1 MLISKGK
8 EKFIE
13 MIKKILLVQFQMHSN
28 YLLYKN
34 DNRGILKLTY
44 FDLKHRLDQDYSQI
58 NVEFENNQKKSTATP
73 KLNQTGIQTKMKR
86 K

>member
-44 FDLKHRLDQDYSQI
+44 FDLKHRLAQDYSQI
-58 NVEFENNQKKSTATP
+58 NVEFENNQKK
-73 KLNQTGIQTKMKR
+73 NQQQLQNRQESKQK
-86 K
+86 